1 MRGGEKGAQAES
13 TLRESDRDIDASP
26 STAPHAEQG
35 MTPPADTEPAAST
48 GTSGLVEA
56 GVSNSGPADAFDS
69 APAGLVP
76 STEASL
82 EANSSSDWKQQLERE
97 YADLKR
103 ARDELRIKA
112 HLARADIR
120 DAWEELEARWPRV
133 ESSLKR
139 FEGQATQA
147 LDEFGHATRTLFRE
161 LRRGY
166 QRVKKDL

>member
-1 MRGGEKGAQAES
+1 MRGGEKEVQSESAPLESNREVDAALPTDADADAAIGAA
-13 TLRESDRDIDASP
+13 T
-26 STAPHAEQG
+26 
-35 MTPPADTEPAAST
+35 PADGVVRPVSETE
-48 GTSGLVEA
+48 TSARAELIPSADGALEA
-56 GVSNSGPADAFDS
+56 G
-69 APAGLVP
+69 
-76 STEASL
+76 
-82 EANSSSDWKQQLERE
+82 SSSDWKQQLERE

-103 ARDELRIKA
+103 ARDELRVKA

-120 DAWEELEARWPRV
+120 DAWDELEARWPKV